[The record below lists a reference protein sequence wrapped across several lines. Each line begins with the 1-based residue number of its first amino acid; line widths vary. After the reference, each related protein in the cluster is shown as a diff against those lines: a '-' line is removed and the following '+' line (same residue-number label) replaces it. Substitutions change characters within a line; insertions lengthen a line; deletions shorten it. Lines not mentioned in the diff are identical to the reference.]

1 MFSWINQPPTPTNS
15 ASILLQSGGTTSLN
29 VVSVAHTTMLMFSR
43 PRRPPAKAA
52 PATPRP
58 TGTGTIQNPSPPR
71 PADQACY
78 DTSLPP
84 RYSRIDYPENLPFA
98 AVSRNDMPLHA
109 PAPVPPYP
117 PRLPQ
122 RPLAIGPRAQS
133 PIDLS
138 ARFNNVLQITS
149 HELVQPHQSPPESG
163 SNESILCE
171 LIISKL
177 NAVLTSIDG
186 ETFSGNEHEL
196 RMCYWP

>member
-1 MFSWINQPPTPTNS
+1 
-15 ASILLQSGGTTSLN
+15 
-29 VVSVAHTTMLMFSR
+29 MLMFSR

-71 PADQACY
+71 LAEQPY
-78 DTSLPP
+78 FDTSLPP

-98 AVSRNDMPLHA
+98 AVSRNDMPLRE

-122 RPLAIGPRAQS
+122 RPLAIEPRAQS
-133 PIDLS
+133 SIDLS

-149 HELVQPHQSPPESG
+149 HELVQPHQSAPEFG
-163 SNESILCE
+163 SNESTLCD

-196 RMCYWP
+196 RMCSWPRHLFGTQCSQCCRCLRQPSATRRLGN